1 MSNAT
6 SRNGIREGWAETAA
20 GYIEKFGWQIIP
32 LHINPQ
38 VKTRKYTDAVI
49 RQLGHVPLVDVPEE
63 ALSDPADIREWGE
76 TQPAQTPFAVLT
88 GSASD
93 LVALEVGTGAER
105 ALSPEKVEE
114 VCNSLPDTR
123 RIEGPDRDYYL
134 FTVPKN
140 APTLPSLTRQ
150 DGFIL
155 HGENSLIRVPKNP
168 GSTLRQ
174 AYHWDIT
181 SGDDMVPLPSALLSF
196 FGIKTGVDGLIA
208 CGEAINSS
216 PRSSGQ
222 ANGRTSSE
230 LSPED
235 GSSRSGEGEP
245 GSLGFQTG
253 EDLYPETEAPSLG
266 IPWLAKGALT
276 VLTGAPKTAGKSTF
290 AVNLA
295 AHLAAGRPFLE
306 YPLQAAEIVVLSD
319 LPSRRFTSLLG
330 KIGINGEARSRIH
343 VVHPRD
349 ATEASWQSV
358 LRQTFNHARCR
369 EADLIVL
376 DSLDQYIQVKGGLDP
391 CTSDEVVHMLTTDVP
406 STCAT
411 LAVKALTPRPS
422 EGLSHTIGALE
433 LLGRAADV
441 VGRMDASPSLDR
453 PTLRRIQFAGRL
465 EAIPADVLCEMS
477 QGRYERVRPS
487 STERDAA
494 SGDGAPRDI
503 QDGTDRRPA
512 PEERSQVDDVLST
525 SRPSIDRKVVSS

>member
-1 MSNAT
+1 MSNPT
-6 SRNGIREGWAETAA
+6 SRNGSREGWADTAV
-20 GYIEKFGWQIIP
+20 GYVEKFGWQIVP

-63 ALSDPADIREWGE
+63 ALSEPADIREWGE

-88 GSASD
+88 GSESD

-105 ALSPEKVEE
+105 ALSPEKVQQ

-123 RIEGPDRDYYL
+123 HIEGPDRDYYL
-134 FTVPKN
+134 FTIPTN
-140 APTLPSLTRQ
+140 APGLPSLTRQ

-181 SGDDMVPLPSALLSF
+181 SGDEIVPLPNTLLSF
-196 FGIKTGVDGLIA
+196 FGIKTGVEGLIA
-208 CGEAINSS
+208 GGEASNSS
-216 PRSSGQ
+216 PRPSSQ
-222 ANGRTSSE
+222 SNGHGSSE
-230 LSPED
+230 SLSEN
-235 GSSRSGEGEP
+235 GSSRSTSGEP
-245 GSLGFQTG
+245 GSLGFQSG
-253 EDLYPETEAPSLG
+253 EDLYPETEGSALG

-290 AVNLA
+290 SVNLA
-295 AHLAAGRPFLE
+295 AHLAAGRAFLE
-306 YPLQAAEIVVLSD
+306 YPLQAADIVVLSD

-369 EADLIVL
+369 EADLIIL

-391 CTSDEVVHMLTTDVP
+391 CTSDQVVHMLTTDAP
-406 STCAT
+406 SHCAT
-411 LAVKALTPRPS
+411 LAVKALNPRPS
-422 EGLSHTIGALE
+422 EGLSHAIDELQ

-441 VGRMDASPSLDR
+441 VAQVDAGPSFDN

-465 EAIPADVLCEMS
+465 DAIPSYVLCEMI
-477 QGRYERVRPS
+477 QGRYERFRPAA
-487 STERDAA
+487 TEREAVP
-494 SGDGAPRDI
+494 GDGAPRDR
-503 QDGTDRRPA
+503 QDETDRRPA
-512 PEERSQVDDVLST
+512 SEDRAQGDGLRPR